1 MRRLLLSL
9 AAFAIW
15 VGITVFTAA
24 VPEGGTISL
33 ADLVTKGV
41 NWSIAGAGAFLLVL
55 VLWQGWR
62 DVGLD
67 RPVSLAAVRLSWLP
81 LLYIVAG
88 LGLAIALGLPPV
100 GVLLLVLLNSLLV
113 GLSEELMFRGVLLQ
127 GFRGLLALW
136 PAVLLTSLMFGAVH
150 SLNVFVTGDLGPA
163 LIQSVAAFL
172 SGLFF
177 IALRLRTGSLWPPI
191 LVHGLWDFT
200 TFSIGL
206 AGGGLSD
213 AGGADTAPSGAVSV
227 FLPILLVLPNAI
239 YGLWLMRNL
248 GRSEGGAAR

>member
-24 VPEGGTISL
+24 VPEDGTITL

-41 NWSIAGAGAFLLVL
+41 NWSIAGAGAFLLAL
-55 VLWQGWR
+55 VLWHGWR

-67 RPVSLAAVRLSWLP
+67 RPVTGAAVRLSWLP
-81 LLYIVAG
+81 LVYIVAG
-88 LGLAIALGLPPV
+88 LGLATILGLPPASL
-100 GVLLLVLLNSLLV
+100 LLLVLLNSLLV
-113 GLSEELMFRGVLLQ
+113 GFSEELMFRGVLLQ
-127 GFRGLLALW
+127 AFRGVLTLW
-136 PAVLLTSLMFGAVH
+136 PAVLLTSVMFGAVH
-150 SLNVFVTGDLGPA
+150 SLNVFVTGELGTA

-177 IALRLRTGSLWPPI
+177 IALRLRSQSLWPPI

-200 TFSIGL
+200 TFAIAL
-206 AGGGLSD
+206 AAAGRSEAA
-213 AGGADTAPSGAVSV
+213 AGGAPPAY
-227 FLPILLVLPNAI
+227 LPILLVLPNAI

-248 GRSEGGAAR
+248 GRDEAR